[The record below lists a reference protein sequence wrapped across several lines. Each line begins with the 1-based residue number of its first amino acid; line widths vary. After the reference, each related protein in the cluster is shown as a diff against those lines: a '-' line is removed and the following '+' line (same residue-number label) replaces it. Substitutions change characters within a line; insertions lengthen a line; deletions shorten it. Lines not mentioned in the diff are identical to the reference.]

1 MIGKHFLAILL
12 IVSLLAGGFLLP
24 AQPAAGGTDIP
35 ELFTAARVVDAQPLG
50 EAPHGRLRSQ
60 PLTINAAALQPLLVA
75 DESALAE
82 HPLRLTLFPDL
93 DFTTRWLWKE
103 SSITGGVTFIGTLA
117 EAADSS
123 VVLAW
128 QDGRLLLTLS
138 LPGGMYEVR
147 PAQDDLYL
155 AYQIDPAS
163 FPPEA
168 DEPFPPQGVE
178 PQGSQVTGSPGGDD
192 DGTRIDVLVV
202 YTQAALDAAG
212 GQAQMDNLINTAI
225 ADSNLAYTNSQI
237 TQRLTLVHR
246 AQVDY
251 SEDGFNWS
259 TTLNRLTSTS
269 DGYIDHV
276 HTLRDT
282 YAADLTMMVIS
293 YHYSSI
299 CGIAWVMDSEDLY
312 FNYYGFSVVSRTCMT
327 GLTPAHEMGHNM
339 GSVHD
344 RANSSFP
351 GAFPYSYGYQ
361 SPAGKFYTVMA
372 YASGCSGCS
381 RIKYFSNPDVS
392 YNGYPTGVPD
402 GQSNSADNRK
412 SLNYTADTVAKF
424 RDGSAP
430 AAPSA
435 LSAANYPVNQ
445 VRLTWTDNSSD
456 ESGFK
461 VERAPQGS
469 STWTL
474 IGSPAANATSF
485 TDPAPLCGQTNR
497 YRIQAFSGNGKS
509 AYTAETTVIPCM
521 PAAPTLTAATPK
533 AVNAVDLTWTD
544 NSNNEDGFRVER
556 SPNGSS
562 GWATVATLAANT
574 VSYRDVGATCGSTV
588 YYRVVAYN
596 ISGEG
601 VSGNSSGINP
611 CNMQSP
617 TGLSGTVVSMAR
629 ITLTWT
635 DNAVNETG
643 YKVERKLNSGGTWQ
657 QVTLTAANAA
667 GYSDDSLECST
678 AYDFRVRATNAVGD
692 APYSATITRTTS
704 ACGVPPTPGSI
715 QARPHGA
722 NALQVQWEN
731 IDGEDQYLLEWSPNG
746 SDDWAPLAT
755 LNRNV
760 NWYLHGGLT
769 PGVTTYY
776 RVQARNL
783 SGDSGYSPVAAGSPN
798 PYGAWLPVIS
808 R

>member
-1 MIGKHFLAILL
+1 MTGKHFLAFFLTI
-12 IVSLLAGGFLLP
+12 SLLAGGFLLP
-24 AQPAAGGTDIP
+24 VQPAAGGTDVP
-35 ELFTAARVVDAQPLG
+35 ELFTAARVADAQPLG
-50 EAPHGRLRSQ
+50 EAPHGALRMQ
-60 PLTINAAALQPLLVA
+60 ALTLNPAALQPLLAA
-75 DESALAE
+75 DEISLAE
-82 HPLRLTLFPDL
+82 HPLRLTLFPPQGY
-93 DFTTRWLWKE
+93 TIRWLWKE
-103 SSITGGVTFIGTLA
+103 SSITGGVTYIGTLA
-117 EAADSS
+117 EVEDSS

-128 QDGRLLLTLS
+128 QEGALLLTLS
-138 LPGGMYEVR
+138 LPGEMYEVR

-155 AYQIDPAS
+155 AYQLDPAS

-168 DEPFPPQGVE
+168 DEPFAPQGIE
-178 PQGSQVTGSPGGDD
+178 PEGSQVAGSPGGDD

-202 YTQAALDAAG
+202 YNQAALTAAG
-212 GQAQMDNLINTAI
+212 SQAAMDNLINTAI
-225 ADSNLAYTNSQI
+225 ADSNLAYANSQI

-246 AQVDY
+246 ALVDY

-269 DGYIDHV
+269 DGYIDNV

-299 CGIAWVMDSEDLY
+299 CGIAWVMDYEELY

-327 GLTPAHEMGHNM
+327 QMTPAHEMGHNM

-351 GAFPYSYGYQ
+351 GAYPYSYGYQ

-381 RIKYFSNPDVS
+381 RIKYFSNPDVY
-392 YNGYPTGVPD
+392 YNGYATGIPE
-402 GQSNSADNRK
+402 GQTDSADNRK
-412 SLNYTADTVAKF
+412 TLNTTADTVAKF
-424 RDGSAP
+424 RDGAAP
-430 AAPSA
+430 AMPSN
-435 LSAANYPVNQ
+435 LSAVNHPVNQ
-445 VRLTWTDNSSD
+445 ALLTWMDNSSD

-469 STWTL
+469 STWTV

-485 TDPAPLCGQTNR
+485 TDTAPLCGQTNR
-497 YRIQAFSGNGKS
+497 YRIQAYSGNGKS
-509 AYTAETTVIPCM
+509 AYTAEAAVIPCL
-521 PAAPTLTAATPK
+521 PAAPTLTGATPK

-562 GWATVATLAANT
+562 SWTTVATLTANT
-574 VSYRDVGATCGSTV
+574 TSYRDVSAACGLTA

-596 ISGEG
+596 VSGEG
-601 VSGNSSGINP
+601 ISGNSSGINP
-611 CNMQSP
+611 CNVQSP
-617 TGLSGTVVSMAR
+617 TGLSGTVASMAR
-629 ITLTWT
+629 INLTWT

-643 YKVERKLNSGGTWQ
+643 FKVERKLNVGGTWQ
-657 QVTLTAANAA
+657 QVTVTAANVT
-667 GYSDDSLECST
+667 GYSDDSLVCNT
-678 AYDFRVRATNAVGD
+678 AYDFRVRAANAVGD
-692 APYSATITRTTS
+692 APYSATITRTTL
-704 ACGVPPTPGSI
+704 ACGLPPTPGSI
-715 QARPHGA
+715 QATPHGA

-746 SDDWAPLAT
+746 SDDWTLLAT

-760 NWYLHGGLT
+760 NWHLHGGLV
-769 PGVTTYY
+769 PGTIYYY
-776 RVQARNL
+776 RVKARNG
-783 SGDSGYSPVAAGSPN
+783 SGDSGYSPVAEGSPN
-798 PYGAWLPVIS
+798 PHGMWLPVVL